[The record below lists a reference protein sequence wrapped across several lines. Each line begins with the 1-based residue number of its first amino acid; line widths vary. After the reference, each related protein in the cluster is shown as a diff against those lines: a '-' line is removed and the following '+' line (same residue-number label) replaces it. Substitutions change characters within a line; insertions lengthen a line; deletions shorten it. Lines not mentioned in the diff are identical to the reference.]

1 MTKKDYVAS
10 IIKNI
15 QKHNDIIPSHLQ
27 ELLQEVSRNVETV
40 SSQSFFMQTNNV
52 VTEPASQRTYNP
64 NEPLFRLSEGYR
76 ELKTLAETNRASRPD
91 LKSAVDQLE
100 GLLGTSES
108 YSPE

>member
-27 ELLQEVSRNVETV
+27 EVSRNVETV
-40 SSQSFFMQTNNV
+40 SSQSFFMQTNHV